1 MSKENALVVVA
12 QESGLEAP
20 KVELLLSN
28 FKTVFQKAKEI
39 SERAGSIVVTDE
51 SQTALMGQ
59 ARAAR
64 LELKNL
70 RVETEKTRKQL
81 KDQSLRE
88 GKAIDGMANIIKAV
102 IVPLEE
108 RLEKQE
114 KFAEAKAAER
124 KAKRYSDRIE
134 ALSPYVDNVGIYNL
148 NDMEEDAF
156 TVLLDQ
162 SKKAYDAAVK
172 AEEIAKAEQAARE
185 KAEEEERQRIRE
197 ENKKLK
203 EEAEARE
210 KAELRKTQRINQ
222 LGALGLTWDKDK
234 AAYIK
239 DDLSVAYVDIID
251 FSDEEFDALL
261 VNVKSVLDQRKAE
274 ADKAAALKEEELRK
288 AAELKEEELR
298 KEREAREEAERLVA
312 AEKASAEKKAAEEA
326 EAKRKALLAPDK
338 EKLIAFAGVI
348 DRLELPNVANREA
361 GKLLDETQ
369 DFLNRISKNLRNK
382 AKEL

>member
-20 KVELLLSN
+20 KIELLLGSY
-28 FKTVFQKAKEI
+28 KSVFQKAKEI
-39 SERAGSIVVTDE
+39 AEKANDIVVTDE
-51 SQTALMGQ
+51 SQTDLMGK

-70 RVETEKTRKQL
+70 RVEAEKTRKQL

-88 GKAIDGMANIIKAV
+88 GKAIDGMANIIKAL
-102 IVPLEE
+102 IVPIEE
-108 RLEKQE
+108 HLEKQE
-114 KFAEAKAAER
+114 KFAEVKAAER

-134 ALSPYVDNVGIYNL
+134 ALSPYVENVSIYNL
-148 NDMEEDAF
+148 NDMEDEAF
-156 TVLLDQ
+156 TILLEQ
-162 SKKAYDAAVK
+162 SKKAHEAALK
-172 AEEIAKAEQAARE
+172 AQELAKAEQEAKE
-185 KAEEEERQRIRE
+185 KAEEEERKRIRE
-197 ENKKLK
+197 ENQKLK

-210 KAELRKTQRINQ
+210 KAELQRTQRINQ
-222 LGALGLTWDKDK
+222 LGTLGLIWDKDK
-234 AAYIK
+234 AAYVK
-239 DDLSVAYVDIID
+239 DDLSVAYADIID
-251 FSDEEFDALL
+251 FGDEEFDTL
-261 VNVKSVLDQRKAE
+261 VFNIKEVLAQRKVE
-274 ADKAAALKEEELRK
+274 ADKAAALKEEEARK
-288 AAELKEEELR
+288 EAEQKEEELR
-298 KEREAREEAERLVA
+298 KEREAREEAEKLIA
-312 AEKASAEKKAAEEA
+312 AEKAAAEKKAAEEA
-326 EAKRKALLAPDK
+326 EAKRQALLAPDK